1 MAGRPVASRG
11 GGGMLY
17 GLITFVILAV
27 AGIGGFVWQLTTN
40 QALADN
46 AERSE
51 KKIKQIGNPPA
62 YYMNEATARGSSAS
76 AVMSSDLEDLA
87 FLITGKRDAVRPAI
101 LDASNQLLERITK
114 SSPDA
119 INAGDSLHA
128 ALSNMQ
134 LALQSTQQ
142 ENANLRAQVD
152 ELRQANQ
159 LLEAGAQQV
168 REEFAQQVSD
178 LNDEVTQIRTQT
190 AEQLAAKDEQLAAQQ
205 AEGEALN
212 EELSRLKVE
221 RQRNERDR
229 DIDMQRMQND
239 LEAMREQVRIYKP
252 GGFDP
257 YDILKKADGRV
268 LRSIPGSDVIYI
280 DAGRD
285 NHIRPGLKFEVF
297 SPTADA
303 AGGDFRGKA
312 SVEVTAISDT
322 TAECR
327 VTRQAPGRPI
337 VEGDIVVNIAYERNR
352 RPKFVVRGDFD
363 LDYDGKVDWN
373 GSENVTAIVEAWG
386 GEVAD
391 EVSETTDFL
400 VLGMGPTIPSLAGEG
415 PTSDVIRSLAD
426 TRLDQLEKFEGDIET
441 ARTRYI
447 PVITQ
452 SQLLF
457 LTGYSGTG
465 PILAE

>member
-27 AGIGGFVWQLTTN
+27 ASLGGFVWQLTTN
-40 QALADN
+40 QALVDDN
-46 AERSE
+46 QRKDRKLS
-51 KKIKQIGNPPA
+51 QYGTPPQ
-62 YYMNEATARGSSAS
+62 YYLNEATARNSNAC
-76 AVMSSDLEDLA
+76 AVMAGDLEELA
-87 FLITGKRDAVRPAI
+87 FLISGKRDAVRPAI
-101 LDASNQLLERITK
+101 LEASNQLLARIAET
-114 SSPDA
+114 SPNA
-119 INAGDSLHA
+119 INAGDTLLT
-128 ALSNMQ
+128 ALTNM
-134 LALQSTQQ
+134 LNALEAEQQQNATLTTQV
-142 ENANLRAQVD
+142 E
-152 ELRQANQ
+152 ELRLANQ
-159 LLEAGAQQV
+159 QLEAGVQQV
-168 REEFAQQVSD
+168 RAEFAQQVVE
-178 LNDEVTQIRTQT
+178 LNEEVGRIRAQT
-190 AEQLAAKDEQLAAQQ
+190 AGQLAVKDEQLAAQQ
-205 AEGEALN
+205 ADGEALG
-212 EELSRLKVE
+212 EELSRLKVAQ
-221 RQRNERDR
+221 QRADTYH
-229 DIDMQRMQND
+229 DIEMESMQND

-268 LRSIPGSDVIYI
+268 LRAIPGSDVIYI
-280 DAGRD
+280 DAGRR
-285 NHIRPGLKFEVF
+285 NQIRPGLKFEVF

-303 AGGDFRGKA
+303 AGADFRGKA
-312 SVEVTAISDT
+312 SVEVTAVSDT

-327 VTRQAPGRPI
+327 VARQAPGRPI

-352 RPKFVVRGDFD
+352 RPRFVVRGDFD

-373 GSENVTAIVEAWG
+373 GGENVAAIINAWG
-386 GEVAD
+386 GEVID
-391 EVSETTDFL
+391 KVSEKTDFL
-400 VLGMGPTIPSLAGEG
+400 VLGMGPTVPSLAANG

-426 TRLDQLEKFEGDIET
+426 TRLDQLGRFEADIEV

-457 LTGYSGTG
+457 LTGYSGQG